1 MGYETRIHVVALYG
15 HGIGLHDNIET
26 GEELASIDLCKC
38 GYEGAVADLIAKS
51 HKDAKEAKI
60 KFGLWARTPDRNDEA
75 VEILRQL
82 AEDATSSKTEGSIE
96 DRTTRA
102 NFLTEL
108 SNHIE
113 DSAITED
120 KYGDNLGVIDIDDFI
135 AALEEDYEKEEYR
148 RFKWA
153 IDLLKS
159 IKESYKDI
167 KRDVKV
173 ITYGH

>member
-1 MGYETRIHVVALYG
+1 MSARLNFSKLLVK
-15 HGIGLHDNIET
+15 
-26 GEELASIDLCKC
+26 ASFC
-38 GYEGAVADLIAKS
+38 S
-51 HKDAKEAKI
+51 
-60 KFGLWARTPDRNDEA
+60 